1 MTRAGDERRGG
12 QRGVGDGGEAAAAA
26 YLVEQG
32 YRIIQQGFATRGGEL
47 DLIAEK
53 GEWLVFVEVRLRTG
67 GAIDPIE
74 TITGPKQRKV
84 VRTAMAYVA
93 RNGIVGRAIR
103 FDVITLWNGVLRHI
117 PAAFDA
123 GM

>member
-1 MTRAGDERRGG
+1 
-12 QRGVGDGGEAAAAA
+12 VGDGGEAAAAA

>member
-1 MTRAGDERRGG
+1 MQERRGG
-12 QRGVGDGGEAAAAA
+12 RRGVGDGGEAQAAA
-26 YLVEQG
+26 YLEGQG
-32 YRIIQQGFATRGGEL
+32 YRVVQQGFATRDGEL
-47 DLIAEK
+47 DLIVEK
-53 GEWLVFVEVRLRTG
+53 GEWLVFVEVRLRHG

-93 RNGIVGRAIR
+93 RHQITDRAIR
-103 FDVITLWNGVLRHI
+103 FDVVTLWDGKLTHLE
-117 PAAFDA
+117 AAFDA